1 MKFDLDAVFVED
13 GCANS
18 ALATRVLRALPR
30 NVPLTHVADAREAGA
45 ARARRA
51 RSDSA
56 PASAARDRPR
66 KLRS

>member
-30 NVPLTHVADAREAGA
+30 DVPVTHVADAREASRPESGA
-45 ARARRA
+45 PIRSARA
-51 RSDSA
+51 SA
-56 PASAARDRPR
+56 GS
-66 KLRS
+66 